1 MHLFEFL
8 GIIAAVFQVV
18 GYYTYYR
25 LSISGH
31 IRPNAASWLIWF
43 YGNAIVCISYLS
55 IGEISLADLLPI
67 VCAISNIVIV
77 VALWN
82 KKFFAPIEPYEKKV
96 IASDIGITILWLFL
110 EYSKFGNLFENATNI
125 PVVLAVHLL
134 LLLSAC
140 ISFIPVI
147 KDTLSD
153 TCAEDKRP
161 WIVWSFAYLIWFVA
175 ESLTG
180 FSWNMVYPG
189 LYLILHSTVFI
200 ILLIRKTKPVC

>member
-1 MHLFEFL
+1 MQAFEIL
-8 GIIAAVFQVV
+8 GIIAAILQIV

-25 LSISGH
+25 LSVTGH
-31 IRPNAASWLIWF
+31 IKPNAASWLIWF

-77 VALWN
+77 VALW
-82 KKFFAPIEPYEKKV
+82 KKGFFAPIEPYEKKV
-96 IASDIGITILWLFL
+96 IGADIGITILWLFL
-110 EYSKFGNLFENATNI
+110 EYSKFGGSIERVTTMPAALM
-125 PVVLAVHLL
+125 VHLL
-134 LLLSAC
+134 LLVSAC

-161 WIVWSFAYLIWFVA
+161 WIIWSVAYVIWLGA
-175 ESLTG
+175 EILTG
-180 FSWNMVYPG
+180 FSWNIIYPA
-189 LYLILHSTVFI
+189 LYLMLHSSVFL
-200 ILLIRKTKPVC
+200 ILFFKKLKPVC

>member
-1 MHLFEFL
+1 MELFEIL
-8 GIIAAVFQVV
+8 GIVAAVLQVG

-25 LSISGH
+25 LSLSGH
-31 IRPNAASWLIWF
+31 IKPNAASWLIWF

-77 VALWN
+77 VALWR

-96 IASDIGITILWLFL
+96 IASDIGITLLWLFL
-110 EYSKFGNLFENATNI
+110 EYSRFGNLFESATKV
-125 PVVLAVHLL
+125 PVVLIIHLL

-161 WIVWSFAYLIWFVA
+161 WIVWSLAYLIWLVA
-175 ESLTG
+175 EILTG
-180 FSWNMVYPG
+180 FSWNILYPL
-189 LYLILHSTVFI
+189 LYLILHSSVFI
-200 ILLIRKTKPVC
+200 ILLSKKEKPYC

>member
-1 MHLFEFL
+1 MELFEIL
-8 GIIAAVFQVV
+8 GIVAAVLQII

-55 IGEISLADLLPI
+55 IGTISLADLLPI

-77 VALWN
+77 VALWQ

-96 IASDIGITILWLFL
+96 IASDVGITLIWLFL
-110 EYSKFGNLFENATNI
+110 EYSRFGTLFEGTVGV
-125 PVVLAVHLL
+125 PVVLVVHLL

-161 WIVWSFAYLIWFVA
+161 WIIWSLAYLVWLGA
-175 ESLTG
+175 EILTG
-180 FSWNMVYPG
+180 FSWNVVYPG

-200 ILLIRKTKPVC
+200 ILLSRKTKPVC

>member
-1 MHLFEFL
+1 MELFEIL
-8 GIIAAVFQVV
+8 GIVAAVLQVG

-25 LSISGH
+25 LSLSGH
-31 IRPNAASWLIWF
+31 IKPNAASWLIWF

-77 VALWN
+77 VALWR

-96 IASDIGITILWLFL
+96 IASDIGITLLWLFL
-110 EYSKFGNLFENATNI
+110 EYSRFGSLFERSVQV
-125 PVVLAVHLL
+125 PVVLVIHLL

-161 WIVWSFAYLIWFVA
+161 WIVWSLAYFIWLVA
-175 ESLTG
+175 EILTG
-180 FSWNMVYPG
+180 FSWNVVYPG
-189 LYLILHSTVFI
+189 LYLVLHSTVFI
-200 ILLIRKTKPVC
+200 ILLSRKTKPIC

>member
-1 MHLFEFL
+1 MELFEIL
-8 GIIAAVFQVV
+8 GIVAAVLQVG

-31 IRPNAASWLIWF
+31 IKPNAASWLIWF

-55 IGEISLADLLPI
+55 IGTISLADLLPI

-77 VALWN
+77 IALWR

-96 IASDIGITILWLFL
+96 IASDIGITLVWLFL
-110 EYSKFGNLFENATNI
+110 EYSRFGTLFERSVQV
-125 PVVLAVHLL
+125 PVVLVIHLL

-161 WIVWSFAYLIWFVA
+161 WIVWSLAYLIWLTA
-175 ESLTG
+175 EILTG
-180 FSWNMVYPG
+180 FSWNVIYPG
-189 LYLILHSTVFI
+189 LYLVLHSTVFI
-200 ILLIRKTKPVC
+200 ILLSRKTKPIC

>member
-1 MHLFEFL
+1 MELFEIL
-8 GIIAAVFQVV
+8 GIIAALLQIL

-55 IGEISLADLLPI
+55 IRTISLADLLPI
-67 VCAISNIVIV
+67 VCAISNIIIVI
-77 VALWN
+77 ALWR

-96 IASDIGITILWLFL
+96 IASDVGITFIWLFL
-110 EYSKFGNLFENATNI
+110 EYSRFGKLFEDATQI
-125 PVVLAVHLL
+125 PVVLVVHLL

-153 TCAEDKRP
+153 TCVEDKRP
-161 WIVWSFAYLIWFVA
+161 WIIWSFAYLIWLVA
-175 ESLTG
+175 EILTG
-180 FSWNMVYPG
+180 FSWNIVYPS

-200 ILLIRKTKPVC
+200 ILLSRKTKPVC